1 MPSTLLRL
9 FCLLLIS
16 FNLAVAA
23 PERWKDEIATLIK
36 NDATQPPASDAV
48 LFVGSSSIRL
58 WKSLADDFPGVP
70 VINRGFGGSEIADSL
85 HYADQIILPYR
96 PRAIVLYSGENDI
109 AGGKPPEAVAADFK
123 TLREKIHQSL
133 PAAHLYY
140 LSIKFSPSRAKL
152 KALMDRA
159 NQLIAADC
167 SQAKNCTFVDVNSAM
182 LDAAGEPR
190 PELFIKDQLHMRPE
204 GYAIWK
210 KILAP
215 LLQP

>member
-9 FCLLLIS
+9 LCLLLIS
-16 FNLAVAA
+16 FNLALAA
-23 PERWKDEIATLIK
+23 PDRWKEEIATLIK

-58 WKSLADDFPGVP
+58 WKSLADDFAETA

-85 HYADQIILPYR
+85 HYADKIILPYR
-96 PRAIVLYSGENDI
+96 PRAVVLYAGENDI
-109 AGGKPPEAVAADFK
+109 VGGKTPEAVAADFK
-123 TLREKIHQSL
+123 TFREKIHQAL

-140 LSIKFSPSRAKL
+140 LSMKFSPSRAKF
-152 KALMDRA
+152 KASMQRA

-167 SQAKNCTFVDVNSAM
+167 AKAENCTFVDVNAAM

-190 PELFIKDQLHMRPE
+190 PELFVKDQLHMRPE

-210 KILAP
+210 KVLTP